1 MTMPRAAA
9 AEPALVGRPWTDADT
24 PALLVDLDRLEQN
37 IAQMAAMAR
46 DAGVDL
52 RPHFKTHKSVEVARR
67 QVAACAI
74 GMTVAWLDEAAVPAP
89 RPCRPP
95 GPAGPRPPGRAGPP
109 AVPAPRPSC
118 HTQLTRAVH
127 ACADPVPA
135 P

>member
-1 MTMPRAAA
+1 MTIPRAAA
-9 AEPALVGRPWTDADT
+9 AEAALIGRPWTEADAS
-24 PALLVDLDRLEQN
+24 ALLVDLDRLEQN
-37 IAQMAAMAR
+37 IAEMAAMAR

-67 QVAACAI
+67 QVAAGAI

-89 RPCRPP
+89 PPCWTRPPCRPP
-95 GPAGPRPPGRAGPP
+95 RRAGPP